1 MNWQVAAAAI
11 GVLAMPLEP
20 MLVSLGKAGL
30 ALRVRAVVCAVYLIV
45 LAPLIRAAGL
55 NGAGAPWWAPPRPW
69 RSACTWPC
77 AEAGGRTDRL
87 KRRTNLRRGSKRR
100 QRRLPMITPT
110 SSSRTVRFAD
120 FPTLTAALDFAA
132 TGETGINLYSLR
144 GELVEALPY
153 AKLREQALALAPRL
167 LATGAKPGDSVGL
180 IADTEAD
187 FVRAF
192 FACQYAGLV
201 PAPLPLPAPLGGRE
215 AYVEQIARMLGSAH
229 AKLLIGPAGMKDWV
243 AEIAAKAPLDFAGVL
258 ADLPRAD
265 SAAGLPEI
273 LPDNTCYLQFSSGS
287 TRFPTGVLVTHRALM
302 ANAVAITRDGL
313 QVRPSDRAVSW
324 LPLYHDMGLIGFLL
338 APMTSQMSVDLL
350 PTGAF
355 VRRPL
360 LWLDL
365 ITKNGGTISYSPT
378 FGYELCAR
386 RAEVAS
392 IEHLD
397 LSNWRS
403 AGLGGDMIRTGPLK
417 AFAERFASVGFSDKA
432 FVASYGMAEATLAL
446 SMAPLGGGL
455 KTERLDVERLEQ
467 HEAVVTADAERSREF
482 ARNGPALPG
491 HELEVRDENGAGAAR
506 ARRGPHLRPRPQPD
520 AGIFR
525 AAAGDR
531 PRAVGRRLAGHRR
544 PGLPDRRR
552 DRHHRPRQG
561 PDHPQRPQHLAAG
574 PGMDRRGRGRGL
586 RSGDVAAFSVPGDGE
601 ETVVVLVQ
609 ARGGDADTRA
619 ALVEKITGVLRLRH
633 QVETQ
638 VQLVGAH
645 ALPQTSSGKLSRSK
659 AKAAYLA
666 GAYAATERA

>member
-1 MNWQVAAAAI
+1 
-11 GVLAMPLEP
+11 
-20 MLVSLGKAGL
+20 
-30 ALRVRAVVCAVYLIV
+30 
-45 LAPLIRAAGL
+45 
-55 NGAGAPWWAPPRPW
+55 
-69 RSACTWPC
+69 
-77 AEAGGRTDRL
+77 
-87 KRRTNLRRGSKRR
+87 
-100 QRRLPMITPT
+100 MITPT
-110 SSSRTVRFAD
+110 SPSRTVRFAD

-153 AKLREQALALAPRL
+153 ATLRQQALDLAPRL

-180 IADTEAD
+180 IADTDAD

-192 FACQYAGLV
+192 FACQYAGLA

-215 AYVEQIARMLGSAH
+215 GYIDQISRMLGVAR
-229 AKLLIGPAGMKDWV
+229 AKILIGPAGMKDWV
-243 AEIAAKAPLDFAGVL
+243 AEIAAKTPLDFAGVL
-258 ADLPRAD
+258 ADLPD
-265 SAAGLPEI
+265 STGHSLPEV
-273 LPDNTCYLQFSSGS
+273 LPANTCYLQFSSGS

-313 QVRPSDRAVSW
+313 QVQAGDRAVSW
-324 LPLYHDMGLIGFLL
+324 LPLYHDMGLIGFVL
-338 APMTSQMSVDLL
+338 APMTAQMTIDLL

-397 LSNWRS
+397 LSKWRS
-403 AGLGGDMIRTGPLK
+403 AGLGGDMIRTGPLR
-417 AFAERFASVGFSDKA
+417 AFAERFTSVGFSEKA

-455 KTERLDVERLEQ
+455 KVERLDIERLEQ
-467 HEAVVTADAERSREF
+467 HEAVLTDDTERSREF
-482 ARNGPALPG
+482 ARNGPALPH
-491 HELEVRDENGAGAAR
+491 HELEIRDENGAVLPERGVGRIHA
-506 ARRGPHLRPRPQPD
+506 RGPSLMREYFQQPEETARVLSAD
-520 AGIFR
+520 GWLNT
-525 AAAGDR
+525 GDLGYLIDGEI
-531 PRAVGRRLAGHRR
+531 VIT
-544 PGLPDRRR
+544 
-552 DRHHRPRQG
+552 
-561 PDHPQRPQHLAAG
+561 
-574 PGMDRRGRGRGL
+574 GRGKDLIILNGRNIWPQDLEWTAEAEVEGL

-609 ARGGDADTRA
+609 ARGGDSDTRL
-619 ALVEKITGVLRLRH
+619 ALVEKITGVLRQRH
-633 QVETQ
+633 QVEAQ

-659 AKAAYLA
+659 AKTAYLA
-666 GAYAATERA
+666 GAYVPVERA